1 MTPQTPSDDLQPM
14 PLPRG
19 IWPRLPMG
27 KALLGL
33 LLMLAVAAGILWSQ
47 RKGIADDY
55 IAQTLEQIGIEGT
68 YEVEKISPEV
78 QVLRNIVIGDPA
90 RPDAVID
97 TAEVRL
103 AYSFGLPQIGAVT
116 LDGVRVWGRVVDGEV
131 SFGSLDPLIFTD
143 SKEPFVFP
151 AIDLTLR
158 EGHALIEGDY
168 GPLAV
173 SLSGSGRLDD
183 GFAGELAAIAPQL
196 RLAGCEAEQATV
208 YGRIAVDDQR
218 PAFTGPLRFARLA
231 CEGQGVAVEG
241 GAAQLSL
248 RADADMQG
256 VRGDAGLRLGT
267 ITAPSVS
274 LASLTGETRLAYRG
288 GNFNSDFELAGVD
301 LAADAARLSRLEA
314 EGRLRIFDNFAR
326 FELETELDGRNF
338 QPGGQWA
345 EALARAETGAAG
357 TLAQPLLAQF
367 RQQLGAQLP
376 GSTLLANL
384 TLRQAGEGQLGLVIP
399 EARLR
404 ARGGESLLL
413 LTRAQLS
420 FTPAGLPLISGN
432 ILTGGRGLPQIAGRM
447 EQDEGGAL
455 ELRLRMAEYAVGDD
469 RLEVPNLALRQGADG
484 ALTFAGRAIAS
495 GALPGGFA
503 ELLEVP
509 LAGQVSAAGA
519 VSVWPACT
527 PVRFAQFRFANLEL
541 DGRSVTLCPPSG
553 SPILRYDTGG
563 LQLAAGV
570 PALQLSGRLGETP
583 LRLSTGAVGF
593 AWPGAMSARTIS
605 VELGETAAPT
615 RFTLTDLSA
624 QLGEDIGGS
633 FAGADVLL
641 AAVPL
646 DIREA
651 GGEWRYE
658 GGVLTLSGAQFRMED
673 RQDVDRFH
681 PMTAQGAQLT
691 LADNIITSAF
701 TLRHP
706 ASGTRVT
713 DVTLRHRLDDAS
725 GSASIAV
732 PGITFGD
739 TIQPRDLS
747 ELAYGVI
754 SAVNGTV
761 SGSGRVDWTAD
772 EVTSSGAFTST
783 GLDFAAAFGPVE
795 GARGTVVFTD
805 LLGLTT
811 APAQRLEI
819 GMVNPGI
826 EVDDGVVTFSL
837 TDGTRLALES
847 AEWPFLDG
855 RLSMRPLVMNIGA
868 PEERRYVFQIEGL
881 QAARLIERMELANL
895 AATGIFDGVL
905 PIVFDAMGNGKLEGG
920 LLSARPPGGHVSYIG
935 QLTYEDL
942 SFVGNFAFQS
952 LRDLAYDRMEVE
964 LDGPLTGELVTRV
977 RLDGVRQGATAQ
989 TNFLTRRLA
998 QLPIRLVVNLRAPF
1012 YQMVS
1017 SMRSLYDPS
1026 SVRDPRGLGL
1036 IRSDG
1041 QRIRN
1046 SVNGADA
1053 PPEETPGFPSTPPV
1067 TTGESPIQP
1076 PEREAMP

>member
-1 MTPQTPSDDLQPM
+1 MTPQTSSDDKPAV
-14 PLPRG
+14 PPPRG
-19 IWPRLPMG
+19 AWPRLPLG
-27 KALLGL
+27 KALAVLVL
-33 LLMLAVAAGILWSQ
+33 TLAVAAGILWSQ
-47 RKGIADDY
+47 RKGLADDY
-55 IAQTLEQIGIEGT
+55 IAQTLEQMGIEGT
-68 YEVEKISPEV
+68 YDVEKISPEV
-78 QVLRNIVIGDPA
+78 QVLRNIVIGDPS

-103 AYSFGLPQIGAVT
+103 AYSFGLPKIGAVK
-116 LDGVRVWGRVVDGEV
+116 LDGVRIWGRIVNGEI

-143 SKEPFVFP
+143 STEPFVFP

-168 GPLAV
+168 GPLAIG
-173 SLSGSGRLDD
+173 LNGSGRLDN
-183 GFAGELAAIAPQL
+183 GFTGELAALAPQL
-196 RLAGCEAEQATV
+196 QFAGCQAEQATL
-208 YGRIAVDDQR
+208 YGRVAISDQR
-218 PAFTGPLRFARLA
+218 PAFSGPLRFDRLA
-231 CEGQGVAVEG
+231 CEAQGVAVEG

-256 VRGDAGLRLGT
+256 IRGDAGLRLGAMG
-267 ITAPSVS
+267 APSLR
-274 LASLTGETRLAYRG
+274 LASLTGKTQLAYRG
-288 GNFNSDFELAGVD
+288 GNFNSDFDLAGVD

-326 FELETELDGRNF
+326 FELESELDGRNL
-338 QPGGQWA
+338 QPGGQWV
-345 EALARAETGAAG
+345 EALAAAEAGTAG
-357 TLAQPLLAQF
+357 TLARPLLAHF
-367 RQQLGAQLP
+367 RQQLGTQLP

-384 TLRQAGEGQLGLVIP
+384 TLRQSGGGQLGLVIP

-413 LTRAQLS
+413 LTRAQVG
-420 FTPAGLPLISGN
+420 FTPAGLPLFSGN

-455 ELRLRMAEYAVGDD
+455 ELRLRMAEYAVGND
-469 RLEVPNLALRQGADG
+469 RLEVPDLALRQGADG

-503 ELLEVP
+503 QRLEVP
-509 LAGQVSAAGA
+509 LTGQVSAAGA
-519 VSVWPACT
+519 VSAWPGCT
-527 PVRFAQFRFANLEL
+527 PVRFAQLQLANLTL

-553 SPILRYDTGG
+553 SPILRYDSGG

-570 PALQLSGRLGETP
+570 PALQLSGQLGETP

-593 AWPGAMSARTIS
+593 AWPGVMSARTIA

-615 RFTLTDLSA
+615 SFTLTDLSA
-624 QLGEDIGGS
+624 RLGEEIGGS

-641 AAVPL
+641 ATIPL
-646 DIREA
+646 DVRDA
-651 GGEWRYE
+651 GGEWRYTD
-658 GGVLTLSGAQFRMED
+658 GVLLLSEAAFRLED
-673 RQDVDRFH
+673 RQDADRFH
-681 PMTAQGAQLT
+681 PMTARGAQLT
-691 LADNIITSAF
+691 LAENIISSTF

-706 ASGTRVT
+706 ASGTPVT

-754 SAVNGTV
+754 SAVRGTV
-761 SGSGRVDWTAD
+761 NGSGRVDWTAE

-819 GMVNPGI
+819 AMVNPGI

-837 TDGTRLALES
+837 TDGTRLELES

-855 RLSMRPLVMNIGA
+855 TLSMQPLVMNIGA

-881 QAARLIERMELANL
+881 QAARLIERMELNNL
-895 AATGIFDGVL
+895 AATGLFDGVL

-964 LDGPLTGELVTRV
+964 LDGPLTGELVTKV

-998 QLPIRLVVNLRAPF
+998 RLPIRLVVNLRAPF

-1041 QRIRN
+1041 RVIRN
-1046 SVNGADA
+1046 SVNGAEA
-1053 PPEETPGFPSTPPV
+1053 PPLETPGFPSIPPATP
-1067 TTGESPIQP
+1067 GESSIQP

>member
-1 MTPQTPSDDLQPM
+1 MTPQTASEEPPPM
-14 PLPRG
+14 PPTRG
-19 IWPRLPMG
+19 NWPRLPWG
-27 KALLGL
+27 KALAVF

-55 IAQTLEQIGIEGT
+55 IAATLDQMGIEGT
-68 YEVEKISPEV
+68 YDVESISPEV

-97 TAEVRL
+97 RAEVRL
-103 AYSFGLPQIGAVT
+103 KATFGLPQISAIT
-116 LDGVRVWGRVVDGEV
+116 LDGVRVWGRIIDGQP
-131 SFGSLDPLIFTD
+131 SFGTLDPLIFTD
-143 SKEPFVFP
+143 STEPFAFP
-151 AIDLTLR
+151 AIHLTLR

-168 GPLAV
+168 GPLAA
-173 SLSGSGRLDD
+173 SLTGSGRLDD
-183 GFAGELAAIAPQL
+183 GFAGELAVVAPQL
-196 RLAGCEAEQATV
+196 RLAGCAADQATL
-208 YGRIAVDDQR
+208 YGRIVIDDQR
-218 PAFTGPLRFARLA
+218 PSFAGPLRFARIA
-231 CEGQGVAVEG
+231 CAVQGVAVEG
-241 GAAQLSL
+241 GAAQLAL

-256 VRGDAGLRLGT
+256 VRGDAGLRLGVVG
-267 ITAPSVS
+267 APSVRF
-274 LASLTGETRLAYRG
+274 ASLTGETRLAYRG
-288 GNFNSDFELAGVD
+288 GNFNSDFELAAVD
-301 LAADAARLSRLEA
+301 LAADAVRLSRLEA

-326 FELETELDGRNF
+326 FELESELDGRNL
-338 QPGGQWA
+338 QPGGQWVAALTEA
-345 EALARAETGAAG
+345 EAGAAG

-367 RQQLGAQLP
+367 RRQLGAQLP

-384 TLRQAGEGQLGLVIP
+384 TLRQTAGGQLGLVIP

-413 LTRAQLS
+413 LTRAQMGL
-420 FTPAGLPLISGN
+420 TPQGVPLFSGN
-432 ILTGGRGLPQIAGRM
+432 ILTGGSGLPQIAGRM
-447 EQDEGGAL
+447 EQDAGGAL
-455 ELRLRMAEYAVGDD
+455 ELRLRMAEYAVGTD
-469 RLEVPNLALRQGADG
+469 RLEVPDLVLRQNDDG

-495 GALPGGFA
+495 GALPGGSA
-503 ELLEVP
+503 ERLEVP
-509 LAGQVSAAGA
+509 LTGRVSAAGA
-519 VSVWPACT
+519 VSVWPGCT
-527 PVRFAQFRFANLEL
+527 PVRFAQLQLANLAL
-541 DGRSVTLCPPSG
+541 DGRSVILCPPSG
-553 SPILRYDTGG
+553 APILRYDAGG
-563 LQLAAGV
+563 LRLAAGV
-570 PALQLSGRLGETP
+570 PALQLTGRLGETP

-593 AWPGAMSARTIS
+593 AFPGVMTARTIA
-605 VELGETAAPT
+605 VELGDTIAPT
-615 RFTLTDLSA
+615 RFTLADLTA
-624 QLGEDIGGS
+624 QLGDDIAGS
-633 FAGADVLL
+633 FNGTDVRL

-646 DIREA
+646 DVRDA
-651 GGEWRYE
+651 SGEWRYDA
-658 GGVLTLSGAQFRMED
+658 GVLSLVGAAFRLED
-673 RQDVDRFH
+673 RQEIDRFH
-681 PMTAQGAQLT
+681 PLVAQGARLT
-691 LADNIITSAF
+691 LADNTITSAF

-706 ASGTRVT
+706 ATGTAVT
-713 DVTLRHRLDDAS
+713 EVTLLHRLDNAT

-732 PGITFGD
+732 PGITFGEA
-739 TIQPRDLS
+739 IQPRDLS
-747 ELAYGVI
+747 ELAYGVV
-754 SAVNGTV
+754 SLVRGTV
-761 SGSGRVDWTAD
+761 TGNGRVDWTAD
-772 EVTSSGAFTST
+772 AVTSSGAFSST

-795 GARGTVVFTD
+795 RARGTVVFTD

-826 EVDDGVVTFSL
+826 EVDNGVVTFSL

-855 RLSMRPLVMNIGA
+855 TLSMQPLVMNIGTA
-868 PEERRYVFQIEGL
+868 EERRYVFQIEGL
-881 QAARLIERMELANL
+881 AAARLIERMELNNL
-895 AATGIFDGVL
+895 AATGLFDGVL
-905 PIVFDAMGNGKLEGG
+905 PVVFDAMGNGRLQGG

-952 LRDLAYDRMEVE
+952 LRDLNYDRMEVE
-964 LDGPLTGELVTRV
+964 LDGPLTGELVTKV

-998 QLPIRLVVNLRAPF
+998 RLPIRLVVNLRAPF

-1041 QRIRN
+1041 RVIRN

-1053 PPEETPGFPSTPPV
+1053 PPPETPGFPSA
-1067 TTGESPIQP
+1067 SPATQSEPAIQP